1 MKNKILVFSL
11 CIIITGITIL
21 LINTYVNYQIKT
33 KLDIINV
40 PVALNDL
47 GTRHLITE
55 NDIAYIS
62 VSKNLVS
69 DDMLIDESLIINSY
83 VSNLGFVFKGSFFY
97 KSMLENQNEM
107 NDMHNFLLEDD
118 QVAFTLQE
126 NETDVTLSNFEINQ
140 FVDIYI
146 SIRINQSEV
155 INDLFIENVKIIGI
169 KDHNGN
175 DVEQQSSA
183 ATVILAIEKDL
194 ISLLKNAQQLGEISL
209 YSDSDTYNI
218 TNTCLLNK
226 NNLIMV
232 HLNQDLVLRTL
243 K

>member
-1 MKNKILVFSL
+1 MKNKIFVISL
-11 CIIITGITIL
+11 WIVLAGITL
-21 LINTYVNYQIKT
+21 SMINVYVNYQIKT
-33 KLDIINV
+33 KMDIINV

-47 GTRHLITE
+47 GIRHMITE
-55 NDIAYIS
+55 NDIEFIS
-62 VSKNLVS
+62 MSKKLVS
-69 DDMLIDESLIINSY
+69 ENMIIDESLIINSY
-83 VSNLGFVFKGSFFY
+83 VSNQGFVSKGSFFY
-97 KSMLENQNEM
+97 ENTLDNQNEM
-107 NDMHNFLLEDD
+107 SDMHNFLLEDN

-155 INDLFIENVKIIGI
+155 INDLFIENVKIIGV
-169 KDHNGN
+169 KDYNGN
-175 DVEQQSSA
+175 DLEQQMSA

-209 YSDSDTYNI
+209 YSDSDAYNI
-218 TNTCLLNK
+218 VNSCLLNK
-226 NNLIMV
+226 NNLIMA
-232 HLNQDLVLRTL
+232 HLNQDLVLRAL